1 MDDPCRQL
9 EPYLRP
15 GEQLLWAGRPDPAV
29 HLTPAD
35 VFVIPFSLLW
45 GGFALFWTYSAAAG
59 GAPLPFVLFGVPFV
73 ALGLYMLVGR
83 FVYKAQ
89 RKRATA
95 YGVTTERVLVAVGDR
110 SLSDTPVRH
119 QPLTVRSTRSGRHV
133 SAVIGRSGRCR
144 GPRTPTPVWSS
155 STRSPATA
163 SVCTTS
169 PTAAVSAARWTR
181 PDAARTA
188 EPLRRRSTACAAV
201 CRQVR
206 GWCQS
211 SRCRR

>member
-1 MDDPCRQL
+1 VDDPRRQL

-133 SAVIGRSGRCR
+133 SAVIGRSGRWPGPTYANTGMEFLDPFAGDGIGLYDVADGR
-144 GPRTPTPVWSS
+144 G
-155 STRSPATA
+155 
-163 SVCTTS
+163 
-169 PTAAVSAARWTR
+169 
-181 PDAARTA
+181 
-188 EPLRRRSTACAAV
+188 LRRALDQA
-201 CRQVR
+201 R
-206 GWCQS
+206 GS
-211 SRCRR
+211 PDR